1 MKMPKKTPS
10 KTKKES
16 DKINILDKIN
26 SNDALAILKI
36 LCKEDV
42 DIAKR
47 IEQIAKKY
55 LSGVDIDD
63 IASEVYLDLDG
74 IEVEEVWDRSGST
87 RDGYM
92 DPGDMA
98 WQMFEEVLDPYLEE
112 LKKYQ
117 NLSMHNEAKK
127 YCIGILKGIY
137 QFEKESKSEYK
148 VWAEDAP
155 GEYFG
160 QVLSGWKE
168 GCKNSKDIEEM
179 EEFVKKNFPDW

>member
-1 MKMPKKTPS
+1 MKPKKIPS
-10 KTKKES
+10 KAKKES
-16 DKINILDKIN
+16 DKIDILDKIN

-36 LCKEDV
+36 LYKEDTN
-42 DIAKR
+42 IAKR
-47 IEQIAKKY
+47 IEQIAREY
-55 LSGVDIDD
+55 LSEVDIDD
-63 IASEVYLDLDG
+63 IASEVYFDLDN
-74 IEVEEVWDRSGST
+74 IEVEEVWDHSGST
-87 RDGYM
+87 RDGYI

-98 WQMFEEVLDPYLEE
+98 WQMFEEALDPYLEE

-127 YCIGILKGIY
+127 YCVGILKGIY

-160 QVLSGWKE
+160 QVLSEWKE
-168 GCKNSKDIEEM
+168 GCKNPKDVKEM
-179 EEFVKKNFPDW
+179 EGFVKKNFPDW

>member
-1 MKMPKKTPS
+1 MPKKIPS
-10 KTKKES
+10 KTKNKS

-26 SNDALAILKI
+26 SNDALVILKI
-36 LCKEDV
+36 LCKEDMN
-42 DIAKR
+42 IAKR
-47 IEQIAKKY
+47 IEQIVREY
-55 LSGVDIDD
+55 LSEVDIDD
-63 IASEVYLDLDG
+63 IASEVYFDLDN

-87 RDGYM
+87 RDGYI

-98 WQMFEEVLDPYLEE
+98 WQMFEEALDPYLEE

-117 NLSMHNEAKK
+117 NFSMHNEAKK
-127 YCIGILKGIY
+127 YCVGILKGIY
-137 QFEKESKSEYK
+137 QFEKKSKSEYK

-160 QVLSGWKE
+160 QVLSEWKK